1 MSYNKALKAYAFV
14 LREQILKKDCVP
26 IEFIDDYLLSY
37 SNNTSFNTVRRH
49 LNVLTNYLNENG
61 FDIATTK
68 LKSKKQN
75 EKLHNQ
81 LKIFHAY

>member
-1 MSYNKALKAYAFV
+1 M
-14 LREQILKKDCVP
+14 P

-49 LNVLTNYLNENG
+49 LNVLTNYLNEHG

-75 EKLHNQ
+75 EKLHKPIKDISMPIEFNKGVQ
-81 LKIFHAY
+81 L